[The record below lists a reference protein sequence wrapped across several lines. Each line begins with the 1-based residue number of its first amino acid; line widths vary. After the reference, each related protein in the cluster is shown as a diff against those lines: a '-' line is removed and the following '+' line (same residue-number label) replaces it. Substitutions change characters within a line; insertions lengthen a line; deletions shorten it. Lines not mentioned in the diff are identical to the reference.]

1 MAKERVNVKIHPTA
15 EVSDEAEL
23 GEGCRIWHQAQ
34 IRERVKLGK
43 NCNIGKGVYIDFNVI
58 MGDECKAQNYV
69 CIYHGVKI
77 GSKVFLGPH
86 STFTNDLY
94 PRACVSEFKVY
105 ETTVEDGV
113 SICTNATI
121 VCGHKIG
128 KYAMVGAGAVVTK
141 DVPPYALVYGNPARV
156 KGYVCEMGHK
166 MKKKKATL
174 YHCETC
180 KTDVDISK

>member
-23 GEGCRIWHQAQ
+23 GEGTRIWHQAQ
-34 IRERVKLGK
+34 IREKVKLGK
-43 NCNIGKGVYIDFNVI
+43 NCNIGKGVYIDFNVV

-86 STFTNDLY
+86 CTFTNDLY
-94 PRACVSEFKVY
+94 PRAVVSDFKVY

-141 DVPPYALVYGNPARV
+141 DVPAYALVYGNPAKV

-166 MKKKKATL
+166 MKKKKGTL

>member
-43 NCNIGKGVYIDFNVI
+43 NCNIGKGVYIDFNVV
-58 MGDECKAQNYV
+58 MGDECKAQNYA
-69 CIYHGVKI
+69 
-77 GSKVFLGPH
+77 
-86 STFTNDLY
+86 
-94 PRACVSEFKVY
+94 RACVSEFKVY